1 MGKRVQ
7 QFDTA
12 ATALCILLSAG
23 VLVLG
28 IMSLIGHTLRHAW
41 LMLAFGAAFY
51 LIKALSKWIH
61 RKAHFRI
68 RGLLLFLLALL
79 CAGGAYLA
87 KLSL

>member
-1 MGKRVQ
+1 MGKKVQ

-12 ATALCILLSAG
+12 ATALFILLSAG
-23 VLVLG
+23 VFVLG
-28 IMSLIGHTLRHAW
+28 IMSLIGRTLRYAW

-51 LIKALSKWIH
+51 LMKALSQWVHK
-61 RKAHFRI
+61 KKHFRV

-87 KLSL
+87 RLSL